1 MSAKRSHAVAKRGLL
16 HDVRGLIEQ
25 ARSAVAVTVNAGLTM
40 LYWKIG
46 KRINA
51 EVLKGARA
59 EYGERIVATLSQ
71 ELSWSHFNELPPGA
85 NSGAVR
91 RNSSAAPEIRH
102 AVGGE
107 FVFPGGLNSDF
118 SWTYCRKGR

>member
-1 MSAKRSHAVAKRGLL
+1 MSVKRSHAVAKRTLL
-16 HDVRGLIEQ
+16 HDIHGLIEQ

-46 KRINA
+46 ERINA

-71 ELSWSHFNELPPGA
+71 ELSREYGQGFNY
-85 NSGAVR
+85 
-91 RNSSAAPEIRH
+91 SALTRM
-102 AVGGE
+102 
-107 FVFPGGLNSDF
+107 
-118 SWTYCRKGR
+118 